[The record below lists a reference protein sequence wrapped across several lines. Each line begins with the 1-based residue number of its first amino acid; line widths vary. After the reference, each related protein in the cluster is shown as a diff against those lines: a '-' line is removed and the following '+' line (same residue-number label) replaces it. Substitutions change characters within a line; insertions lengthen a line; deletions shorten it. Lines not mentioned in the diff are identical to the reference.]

1 MSDPARGVG
10 LFTSIQRLLAT
21 AIEIAQVRLELLG
34 TELEFEKRRIINGI
48 LWGSIA
54 LLLIGVGLVL
64 VCGFVI
70 LLFAEGYRL
79 AAVGVMSLL
88 FLGGGTLVMLE
99 ARRRLQNRE
108 SMFEVSAQELA
119 KDRADLTASSA
130 P

>member
-1 MSDPARGVG
+1 M
-10 LFTSIQRLLAT
+10 
-21 AIEIAQVRLELLG
+21 
-34 TELEFEKRRIINGI
+34 
-48 LWGSIA
+48 
-54 LLLIGVGLVL
+54 L